1 MPREQ
6 EPSLNTMSI
15 NSGPINTGPTVTTL
29 DDVDLRLIAHLR
41 RQPRSSVV
49 QMARVVGIARG
60 TAYSRLDRLESSGVI
75 SGYGP
80 DVDPVRAGLGVLAF
94 CTLEI
99 VQGSHDATVDALK
112 AIPQI
117 LEIHTITGS
126 GDLLCRV
133 VARSN
138 DHLHAVLQH
147 IAAVTTVR
155 RSQTQ
160 LALSTSLHRTI
171 ADVLVGS

>member
-1 MPREQ
+1 M
-6 EPSLNTMSI
+6 L
-15 NSGPINTGPTVTTL
+15 TTRAL
-29 DDVDLRLIAHLR
+29 DELDLRLIAQLR
-41 RQPRSSVV
+41 REPRASIV
-49 QMARVVGIARG
+49 QLAASVGIARG
-60 TAYSRLDRLESSGVI
+60 TAYARLERLERDGVI
-75 SGYGP
+75 AGYGP

-99 VQGSHDATVDALK
+99 AQGSHDETVAALA

-117 LEIHTITGS
+117 LEIHTVTGS
-126 GDLLCRV
+126 GDLLCRI

-138 DHLHAVLQH
+138 DHLHDVLQQA
-147 IAAVTTVR
+147 AAVSTVR

-171 ADVLVGS
+171 ADVLIGG